1 MKKFRG
7 NKTFRNYER
16 KNRFEVEIFGHKHS
30 VNWNETNLILNW
42 SKKDCDLLHID
53 PNRTV

>member
-1 MKKFRG
+1 MKNFRG